1 MGDWMNAA
9 QVRFGVFAT
18 AVLLVPGVLMA
29 TGAPQ
34 LIDLGKL
41 AMILGPGLFG
51 LILNR
56 GLGESGAP
64 RSWGWVA
71 LAAGLT
77 LGVVLAALAVALA
90 GGAVTF
96 QPTGAPASA
105 VLASAGISALTSVL
119 EELGW
124 AGGGLALAIAA
135 FGRRWGVAALGLVW
149 AAWHLVPTWLQIGL
163 FPWMETAPP
172 AMIAAFVLA
181 CLIYRELLTRLRE
194 RASTWW
200 AAAAGHAAPNIVM
213 AGLIAAGLG
222 GFMGPD
228 TWMFF
233 PAPGGLAFPVLV
245 LLAILALRR
254 AG

>member
-1 MGDWMNAA
+1 MNAA
-9 QVRFGVFAT
+9 QVRFGVFAS
-18 AVLLVPGVLMA
+18 AVLVLPGGLMA
-29 TGAPQ
+29 TGTPQ

-41 AMILGPGLFG
+41 SMILGPGLFG

-56 GLGESGAP
+56 GLGERGMP
-64 RSWGWVA
+64 RRWGWVA
-71 LAAGLT
+71 LAAGVT

-96 QPTGAPASA
+96 QRTGAPASS
-105 VLASAGISALTSVL
+105 VFASAGLSAVTSVL

-124 AGGGLALAIAA
+124 AGGGLTLAIAA
-135 FGRRWGVAALGLVW
+135 FGRRWGVVALGLIW

-172 AMIAAFVLA
+172 AMIVSFVLS
-181 CLIYRELLTRLRE
+181 CLLYRELLTLLRE
-194 RASTWW
+194 RALTWW

-213 AGLIAAGLG
+213 AGLIAAGLD
-222 GFMGPD
+222 GFTEPG

-233 PAPGGLAFPVLV
+233 PAPGGLAFPGLV